1 MTGLVQRLASPWLD
15 LLLPL
20 SLLGLAWQRSGDPAG
35 MIWILALWCSLKLL
49 GNLPGQPAYA
59 VLIGVLAVS
68 VGAVIHPVSVAAPT
82 DLILVLLA
90 FAAGLRQSPAQ
101 WPLALW
107 IVLCTVVVSLPFVEF
122 DRLNGNLDV
131 IPWSALRDRLPQEA
145 LRIQKITIN
154 RSGYLY
160 GLLALVGYGLFRWE
174 ARFWWS
180 RGAALIG
187 ALSFVLAFGTGS
199 RAALLF
205 PILAVVVAELCW
217 QRRRWVARHG
227 RALAAAMLALCLM
240 FNVALYAPSSPLAN
254 LNPSDAGRA
263 RVAQCFVLRSLRAG
277 PDLFTG
283 QGYDRV
289 SDHCAGKV
297 FLPGY
302 TTGIPHAHNVFLQVL
317 ADQGLVSLVLLLIAL
332 GLTFQRL
339 FQGLAGDQGPL
350 CRLAL
355 ACAVFILM
363 SSLVEST
370 LLKTSL
376 QQVITGYIL
385 ALAWMPGAALL
396 KANVRTIA
404 S

>member
-1 MTGLVQRLASPWLD
+1 MTELLQRLASPWLD

-35 MIWILALWCSLKLL
+35 MIWILALWCGLKLL

-90 FAAGLRQSPAQ
+90 FAAGLRQAPAQ

-107 IVLCTVVVSLPFVEF
+107 MVLCTVVVSLPFVEF
-122 DRLNGNLDV
+122 DRLNDNFEA
-131 IPWSALRDRLPQEA
+131 IPWSALRERLPQQ
-145 LRIQKITIN
+145 LIRIQKITIN

-174 ARFWWS
+174 ARVWWS
-180 RGAALIG
+180 RGAALIA

-199 RAALLF
+199 RAAVLF
-205 PILAVVVAELCW
+205 PILAVLGAELCW
-217 QRRRWVARHG
+217 QRRQWVARHG
-227 RALAAAMLALCLM
+227 RALAAVVLGLSLV
-240 FNVALYAPSSPLAN
+240 FNVATYAPASPLAN

-263 RVAQCFVLRSLRAG
+263 RVAQCFVLRALRAG

-289 SDHCAGKV
+289 SDHCASKV
-297 FLPGY
+297 FLPER
-302 TTGIPHAHNVFLQVL
+302 TTGIPHAHNLFLQVL

-376 QQVITGYIL
+376 QQVITGYLL
-385 ALAWMPGAALL
+385 ALAWMPGVARPHAD
-396 KANVRTIA
+396 VRTIA

>member
-1 MTGLVQRLASPWLD
+1 MLQRLASPWLD

-35 MIWILALWCSLKLL
+35 MIWILALWCGFKLL
-49 GNLPGQPAYA
+49 GNVPGQPAYA
-59 VLIGVLAVS
+59 VLLGVLAVS

-107 IVLCTVVVSLPFVEF
+107 MVLGTVVVSLPFVEF

-131 IPWSALRDRLPQEA
+131 IPWSVLRDRLPQEA

-160 GLLALVGYGLFRWE
+160 GLLALVGYGLSRWE
-174 ARFWWS
+174 MRVWWS
-180 RGAALIG
+180 RGAALIA

-199 RAALLF
+199 RAALMF
-205 PILAVVVAELCW
+205 PILAVVGAELCW
-217 QRRRWVARHG
+217 QRRQWVARHG
-227 RALAAAMLALCLM
+227 RALAAAVLSLSLV
-240 FNVALYAPSSPLAN
+240 FNLLLYAPSSPLAN
-254 LNPSDAGRA
+254 LHPSDAGRA
-263 RVAQCFVLRSLRAG
+263 RVAQCFVLRSLRSG

-297 FLPGY
+297 FLPEC
-302 TTGIPHAHNVFLQVL
+302 TTGIPHAHNLFLQVL
-317 ADQGLVSLVLLLIAL
+317 ADHGLVSLVLLLIAL
-332 GLTFQRL
+332 GFTFQRL

-376 QQVITGYIL
+376 QQVITGYLL
-385 ALAWMPGAALL
+385 ALAWMPGVARPKDNA
-396 KANVRTIA
+396 RTIA
-404 S
+404 P